1 MSLSRAACSRLKL
14 LALFTVFILPMAM
27 AWGMVEW
34 RLGIPEG
41 RTAHGTLHPDIP
53 TLSDWPVTGV
63 AKDGSDDWLL
73 AFDCSASCSR
83 AADRWWRLHRALGR
97 DAHRVSRLRIGGHAA
112 ALPGEAV
119 AAWIGEPPAW
129 RVPGALW
136 ILDPKGRAVLRY
148 GDGVETAQVLEDVE
162 RLLRLNP
169 EPPLARLHAE

>member
-1 MSLSRAACSRLKL
+1 MSLSRPVRSRLKL
-14 LALFTVFILPMAM
+14 AALFAVFTLPMAM

-41 RTAHGTLHPDIP
+41 RTAHGTLHPEVP
-53 TLSDWPVTGV
+53 GLASWPLTGV
-63 AKDGSDDWLL
+63 AKDGADDWLL
-73 AFDCSASCSR
+73 AFDCPQSCPQ

-97 DAHRVSRLRIGGHAA
+97 DAHRVSRLRIGGSAP

-119 AAWIGEPPAW
+119 AAWTGAAPAW

-136 ILDPKGRAVLRY
+136 ILDPEGRAVLRY
-148 GDGVETAQVLEDVE
+148 GADVETAQVLEDVE